1 MNDMRSYLPWLALA
15 VAFGACVTAVAGV
28 DPGLQWFTAYFV
40 EQALSVD
47 NLFVM
52 MLVFQQFA
60 VPRASQRRALTWG
73 ICGVIV
79 LRGLMIVSGTA
90 LIEQFHALTY
100 VLGAVLL
107 LAAVKLARELDE
119 PDQPDQPD
127 SPPRLGQARIRALVS
142 RLMPITDDFAGSR
155 FTVVRNGVRFATP
168 LLLAVITIEL
178 ADAVF
183 ALDSVPAVFAV
194 TTDRFI
200 VLTSNL
206 LAVLGLRSL
215 YFALAGLLD
224 HLRYLKHG
232 LVGVLGVV
240 GIKMLTS
247 AWWTAPTWLSLVLV
261 AGVLGVAVVASLLSR
276 RPVLELEPGGTANA
290 KES

>member
-15 VAFGACVTAVAGV
+15 VAFGAGVTAVAGV

-52 MLVFQQFA
+52 MLVFQQFR
-60 VPRASQRRALTWG
+60 VPRAGQRRALGWG
-73 ICGVIV
+73 IAGVIV

-119 PDQPDQPD
+119 PDQPDP
-127 SPPRLGQARIRALVS
+127 PPRLGDARIRALVS
-142 RLMPITDDFAGSR
+142 RIMPITDDFAGSR
-155 FTVVRNGVRFATP
+155 FTVVRAGVRYATP

-200 VLTSNL
+200 VMTSNL

-261 AGVLGVAVVASLLSR
+261 ANVLGVAIVASLIAR
-276 RPVLELEPGGTANA
+276 RPVLETGGTANA
-290 KES
+290 EES